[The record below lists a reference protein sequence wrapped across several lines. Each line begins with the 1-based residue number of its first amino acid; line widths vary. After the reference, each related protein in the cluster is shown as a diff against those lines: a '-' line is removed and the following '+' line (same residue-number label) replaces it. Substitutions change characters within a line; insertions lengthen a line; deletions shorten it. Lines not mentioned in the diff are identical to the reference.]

1 MKSDGLRPIPFSVSK
16 LVVNPPH
23 LSSLLAEVLILDTM
37 VSDLKLE
44 CLVREDIF
52 LLFYHAYLSTK
63 LNTHTYKCN
72 FGILPPECNPHE

>member
-63 LNTHTYKCN
+63 LNTHTCKCN

>member
-1 MKSDGLRPIPFSVSK
+1 MKSDRLRPIPFSVSI
-16 LVVNPPH
+16 LVVNPCH
-23 LSSLLAEVLILDTM
+23 LSSLLAKVFILGTM

-63 LNTHTYKCN
+63 LNTHIQMQLWYFATRM
-72 FGILPPECNPHE
+72 